1 MSTRVR
7 FAPSP
12 TGPLHIG
19 GLRTA
24 LFNYLYARKNKGV
37 FILRIED
44 TDQNRYVPESEQYIL
59 DSLKWCGIAPDEGPN
74 IKGKFG
80 PYRQS
85 ERKEIYQKY
94 INLLVEKG
102 KAYLAFDSNEAL
114 SEARQEAEKKGETFQ
129 YGMHNRMSFKNSL
142 TLDEEMLEN
151 LKNTTPY
158 VIRLKVDGER
168 NVSVFDE
175 IRGNIQVNT
184 TVIDDKILMKAD
196 GMPTYHFANVV
207 DDQLMEITCVIRGE
221 EWLPS
226 LPLHQLIYEAFGW
239 DTPKFMHLPLIL
251 KPTGKG
257 KLSKRD
263 GDKAGFPVFPL
274 DWGKDTKGFKN
285 AGFLPEALINY
296 LALLG
301 WNDGENNEIF
311 TLSELEKLFKV
322 ERIQKGGARFDYE
335 KARWINQQYLQ
346 KKTSKEI
353 LQAATIDAFKLTE
366 TFGLD
371 ISCKIIDLVK
381 ERLYT
386 LSDINES
393 VNFFISDPELDEKA
407 IQKIKGKNPIRLLK
421 VVENFIDTGISLNE
435 LKQSCMN
442 WAKENNVSIGA
453 MMQTLR
459 VAIVG
464 KLAGPDLFSIIIIV
478 GKSVTLRRIKHTITN
493 LNN

>member
-1 MSTRVR
+1 MTTRVR

-37 FILRIED
+37 FILRVED

-59 DSLKWCGIAPDEGPN
+59 DSLEWCGIAPDEGPKN
-74 IKGKFG
+74 QGKFG

-114 SEARQEAEKKGETFQ
+114 SEARQNAEKKGETFQ
-129 YGMHNRMSFKNSL
+129 YGMHNRMGFKNSL
-142 TLDEEMLEN
+142 TVDNEMLKD
-151 LKNTTPY
+151 LKKTTPY
-158 VIRLKVDGER
+158 VVRLKVEGER
-168 NVSVFDE
+168 TVNVFDE
-175 IRGNIQVNT
+175 IRGNIHVST
-184 TVIDDKILMKAD
+184 SVIDDKILMKAD

-207 DDQLMEITCVIRGE
+207 DDQLMEISCVIRGE

-226 LPLHQLIYEAFGW
+226 LPLHQLIYEAFEW
-239 DTPKFMHLPLIL
+239 DAPKFMHLPLIL

-263 GDKAGFPVFPL
+263 GDKGGFPVFPL
-274 DWGKDTKGFKN
+274 DWGEETKGFKN

-301 WNDGENNEIF
+301 WNDGKDNEIF
-311 TLSELEKLFKV
+311 TLNELEELFKV

-353 LQAATIDAFKLTE
+353 VHAAPKQTFEITEAFGIDM
-366 TFGLD
+366 
-371 ISCKIIDLVK
+371 SCKIIDLVK
-381 ERLYT
+381 ERLHT
-386 LSDINES
+386 LDDIKES
-393 VNFFISDPELDEKA
+393 VAFFIKDPELDEKA
-407 IQKIKGKNPIRLLK
+407 LQKIRSKDPVRLLK
-421 VVENFIDTGISLNE
+421 TVESFIEKEVSLDT
-435 LKQSCMN
+435 LKQSCMS
-442 WAKENNVSIGA
+442 WAKENSVSVGA
-453 MMQTLR
+453 MMQSLR

-464 KLAGPDLFSIIIIV
+464 KLAGPDLFSIIIII
-478 GKSVTLRRIKHTITN
+478 GKTVTLRRIRHTITHI
-493 LNN
+493 NN